1 VQFKHGNVRIAMEG
15 IGPAVLE
22 GYVGTSPSGFP
33 AEVELAKQ
41 VAADLYD
48 KKLAA
53 AHAGSATGAA
63 RVNGHLE

>member
-15 IGPAVLE
+15 IGPAVFE

-41 VAADLYD
+41 
-48 KKLAA
+48 
-53 AHAGSATGAA
+53 AA
-63 RVNGHLE
+63 RRPLRRKVGRRPCRQRYWRR